1 MGRQHHGHA
10 AVVEALD
17 IVPELLAQ
25 LDVDPRGRFVEDDDR
40 RRMDHRLGDEQ
51 PALHAPRQRT
61 RIGIALV
68 RQMHRCEQLVRNPPL
83 LRYPLRSA
91 ERRVGKAGVSTCR
104 SRWWPYHQKKK
115 TSKYKE

>member
-1 MGRQHHGHA
+1 MRISYWSSD
-10 AVVEALD
+10 VCSSDLR
-17 IVPELLAQ
+17 AQ

-51 PALHAPRQRT
+51 PALHAPRQRP

-83 LRYPLRSA
+83 LRYPIEPRLILQRLIGGEEGIEDDRS
-91 ERRVGKAGVSTCR
+91 EE
-104 SRWWPYHQKKK
+104 H
-115 TSKYKE
+115 TSELQSLMRTS